1 MKRTDKRLTMVLEFV
16 QNLLGVITWLLIRM
30 LDDRQT
36 NVLVGS
42 QKRPIIKQIEQ
53 KSLPPRGLKRRLA
66 ILKKSKRS

>member
-53 KSLPPRGLKRRLA
+53 RVYLQEV
-66 ILKKSKRS
+66 